1 MWFGVSVPDELV
13 AHWLWERNIYKAISV
28 NVSDFPIAELKLRSP
43 ESMRCQGHAA
53 PGADDFANSLVCT
66 SNSHN
71 PF

>member
-1 MWFGVSVPDELV
+1 
-13 AHWLWERNIYKAISV
+13 
-28 NVSDFPIAELKLRSP
+28 
-43 ESMRCQGHAA
+43 MRCQGHAV